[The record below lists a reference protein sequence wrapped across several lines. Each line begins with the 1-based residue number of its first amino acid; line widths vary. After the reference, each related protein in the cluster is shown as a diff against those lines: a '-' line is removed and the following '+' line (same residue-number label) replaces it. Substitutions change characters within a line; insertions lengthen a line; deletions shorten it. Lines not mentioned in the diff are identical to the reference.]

1 MSSPSI
7 DPPRLEGFNVVMVCQ
22 NFPVQAVELNELEF
36 RGRKFKEH
44 LRIGPALQASTRN
57 VELFVVPDRVQ
68 VSVNSP
74 DDLDIMC
81 AGVVS
86 VFETLIEY
94 VGRRT
99 VSAIGHNAQAF
110 ITGLGVE
117 DPLEQQLVDYD
128 LSEQLLESPV
138 FETQLSLVSKVGRE
152 TMVRVSRARD
162 IASKRAVLDFNF
174 DFQVLEDGQ
183 PPLMEALGELRTSLG
198 HAERIA
204 KNFATRSAGVEVGS

>member
-1 MSSPSI
+1 MSTPAI

-57 VELFVVPDRVQ
+57 VELFAVPDRVQ
-68 VSVNSP
+68 VSVNAP
-74 DDLDIMC
+74 DNLDIMC

-86 VFETLIEY
+86 VFESLIEY

-110 ITGLGVE
+110 VTGLGVE
-117 DPLEQQLVDYD
+117 DSLEQQLVNYD
-128 LSEQLLESPV
+128 LSAQLLESPV
-138 FETQLSLVSKVGRE
+138 SETQLSLISKVGRE
-152 TMVRVSRARD
+152 TMMRVARAHD
-162 IASKRAVLDFNF
+162 MVSKRAVLDFNF

-183 PPLMEALGELRTSLG
+183 LTLTEAVNELRTSLA

-204 KNFATRSAGVEVGS
+204 KNFATRSADVEVGS